1 MNEVLYDKLYGY
13 IIKTSRRNDKATVDI
28 NKIMEECKSINKK
41 ANVIKINNKFKFI
54 LMKNN

>member
-41 ANVIKINNKFKFI
+41 ANVIKINNKTSYFS
-54 LMKNN
+54 